1 MKLRYDKKRQKLI
14 LTEATRT
21 EYHQVKIGL
30 TKKVKGY
37 QFTPTYKMNIWDGNI
52 SHFDDGEF
60 DLGLWKEVY
69 TMCKQNGWKFEL
81 ENKEDFP
88 MNKKITYEQVNEFC
102 KDFFKDHTLPDGK
115 EFTPYE
121 HQIDSAFKIMKNR
134 YCLTEVATGGGKS
147 LIFAIIAFY
156 ILREVNPKAKFLL
169 IVPNIS
175 LVTQFYDD
183 ITDYNH
189 GFKNGGQNE
198 NALDINMCEIMSDKP
213 RRDEGEANIVIGTV
227 QSLEKRLAKKE
238 FKGWFEQFN
247 IVATDE
253 SHKAGNGAK
262 ASGIKQIKK
271 VIKRTVG
278 TAYMRFG
285 MSGTYPEEGSLDWLT
300 VQSLH
305 GPKIA
310 EVQAKKLMEQ
320 GIISTVKI
328 KSLLLNHNN
337 PNFNNQLNMIKGGGN
352 AKACYDL
359 EKNYIHESEPRL
371 NFITDKILSK
381 IKKNSLV
388 LFNIKDYGKN
398 IFKKIRDEVPNVDV
412 YYIDGDTKKD
422 KREFIKAKMDNIG
435 RRGKIGKILGD
446 DTIKDRPKVL
456 VASFG
461 TLSTGV
467 SIKNLHNVVFMESF
481 KSEQVIIQSIGRIL
495 RLHKDKDRA
504 TVFDIVDIFDGETRK
519 KNILYKHYEVRK
531 AFYEKR
537 EYPMEELK
545 IILKNKFDL

>member
-1 MKLRYDKKRQKLI
+1 MKLRYDKKREKLI
-14 LTEATRT
+14 MIESTRT
-21 EYHQVKIGL
+21 EYHQVKLSL

-37 QFTPTYKMNIWDGNI
+37 QFTPRFKLGVWDGSI
-52 SHFDDGEF
+52 SLFDNGEF
-60 DLGLWKEVY
+60 DIGLWKEVY
-69 TMCKQNGWKFEL
+69 NLCKTHGWKFEL

-88 MNKKITYEQVNEFC
+88 VNKKISMEDVQRFC
-102 KDFFKDHTLPDGK
+102 DDFFKYHTLPDGK
-115 EFTPYE
+115 DFTPYE
-121 HQIDSAFKIMKNR
+121 HQIDSAYKIMKNR
-134 YCLTEVATGGGKS
+134 FCLTEVATGGGKS
-147 LIFAIIAFY
+147 LIFAVIAFY
-156 ILREVNPKAKFLL
+156 ILREVNPNAKFLL

-183 ITDYNH
+183 IVDYNK
-189 GFKNGGQNE
+189 GFNNGGQNPTP
-198 NALDINMCEIMSDKP
+198 LDINMVEIMSDKP
-213 RRDEGEANIVIGTV
+213 RRDEGEANIFIGTV
-227 QSLEKRLAKKE
+227 QSLEKRVGHPD

-247 IVATDE
+247 VVATDE

-262 ASGIKQIKK
+262 SSGIKQVKK
-271 VIKRTVG
+271 VIKQTVG
-278 TAYMRFG
+278 NAYIRFG
-285 MSGTYPEEGSLDWLT
+285 MSGTYPEEDSLDWIT

-310 EVQAKKLMEQ
+310 EVQAKTLMEK

-337 PNFNNQLNMIKGGGN
+337 PTFNNQLGLIKGGGN
-352 AKACYDL
+352 AKAVYDL
-359 EKNYIHESEPRL
+359 EKKYIHESEPRL
-371 NFITDKILSK
+371 NFVTDKLLSK
-381 IKKNSLV
+381 VTKNSLV
-388 LFNIKDYGKN
+388 LFNIKDYGK
-398 IFKKIRDEVPNVDV
+398 KIYQKLRDEVKGIDV

-422 KREFIKAKMDNIG
+422 KREYIKKKLERLG
-435 RRGKIGKILGD
+435 VRGKIARILKD
-446 DTIKDRPKVL
+446 DTIKDRPKIL

-481 KSEQVIIQSIGRIL
+481 KSEQIIIQSIGRIL

-504 TVFDIVDIFDGETRK
+504 TVFDLVDIFDARTTK

-531 AFYEKR
+531 AFYNKR

-545 IILKNKFDL
+545 INLKNRLE